1 MASDLTERLAA
12 KLVALGVG
20 GDGIPCDCGVCLQ
33 YRERVTKERRLLL
46 PLLLSE
52 PELVAGLAPE
62 AKREVL
68 RQLLGEQ
75 LDELAP
81 DGRVGLPF
89 VVNLTHGFKVFH
101 ADACEADPDTAM
113 AKVRA
118 ALLDF
123 LAPEAR

>member
-1 MASDLTERLAA
+1 MTDGLVTALEKDGYPSREACLADSE
-12 KLVALGVG
+12 L
-20 GDGIPCDCGVCLQ
+20 
-33 YRERVTKERRLLL
+33 ERVAADCDLLFTTMARFA
-46 PLLLSE
+46 S
-52 PELVAGLAPE
+52 PEV
-62 AKREVL
+62 KREVL

-81 DGRVGLPF
+81 DGRIGLPF

>member
-1 MASDLTERLAA
+1 MAETLVEALYRVDVGCGYDCRLALA
-12 KLVALGVG
+12 VDADLIFKTTA
-20 GDGIPCDCGVCLQ
+20 
-33 YRERVTKERRLLL
+33 RF
-46 PLLLSE
+46 
-52 PELVAGLAPE
+52 AAPE
-62 AKREVL
+62 VKREVL